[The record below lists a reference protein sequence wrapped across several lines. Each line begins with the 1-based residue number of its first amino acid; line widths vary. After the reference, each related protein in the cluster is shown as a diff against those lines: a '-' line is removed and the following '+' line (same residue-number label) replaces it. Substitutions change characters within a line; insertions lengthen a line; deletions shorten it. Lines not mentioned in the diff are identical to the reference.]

1 MSVAP
6 QPWLQQ
12 IEQLRAEGGINADDE
27 AALIRQLNACRAAI
41 EEELAKAVP
50 EYRRRV
56 AEDGQASA
64 DAWLASVAR
73 ELGEREGAGM
83 RRIFDQFTSPALTAG
98 SA

>member
-12 IEQLRAEGGINADDE
+12 IEQLRSEGSINADDE
-27 AALIRQLNACRAAI
+27 AALIRQLNACQATI
-41 EEELAKAVP
+41 EEELAKVAP

-56 AEDGQASA
+56 ADDGQASA
-64 DAWLASVAR
+64 DAWLAGVAR